1 MEIYFRIAK
10 WNLPRDLRK
19 TRENDVKRNDM
30 QNGMYHYNTLNYFD
44 KYRITV
50 LNHTKT
56 IGLGSFQK

>member
-1 MEIYFRIAK
+1 MKFT
-10 WNLPRDLRK
+10 PRFRK

-30 QNGMYHYNTLNYFD
+30 QNGKYHYNTLNYFD